1 MTGQPDENEGEAEEG
16 LPGETSDVAGETYR
30 WDLLRGSMQGFVEA
44 CMVTFGLLVAIRVFD
59 APDMLKAILPGSYS
73 GGLLISPLTIIIAS
87 RWGWTAGRTCALY
100 SLLGGLSMIGAV
112 SVRALPAFL
121 VFIVLVAVFLA
132 QTVPLLTKIYA
143 SNYAERERGS
153 RYSTSVLFSAVIAAG
168 FSYGGGLLL
177 DLDIEFYRFVF
188 LVPAFALF
196 VNILAF
202 NRMPAVAI
210 HPEQSKNPV
219 SDFKKAI
226 RNRVFC
232 MILVGW
238 MFQGFGQV
246 MTMPIRVEYLANE
259 RYGINATNEQI
270 ALIIGVVPFL
280 TYLLSTKFWG
290 YCFDRWNFI
299 VLRVI
304 MNVIAMVSIF
314 TVFFTS
320 SLWMIALGMGLYG
333 ILVSGGR
340 ILWMLWV
347 VQLAPPDQL
356 STYTGIH
363 TFFTGVR
370 GALAPFV
377 AYLLVGQSD
386 PKLVGW
392 IAAAIITIGICIM
405 LPYRGK
411 FQRSFGDE
419 QNHE

>member
-314 TVFFTS
+314 TVFFYFLPLDDRPRNGLVRNFSERRTY
-320 SLWMIALGMGLYG
+320 SLDALGGPAGPAGPVVYLHGNPYLFYWSARGSGTLCCLSAGRTVGSKACGMDRRGHNHDWYMHHAT
-333 ILVSGGR
+333 VSR
-340 ILWMLWV
+340 QISTELW
-347 VQLAPPDQL
+347 
-356 STYTGIH
+356 
-363 TFFTGVR
+363 
-370 GALAPFV
+370 
-377 AYLLVGQSD
+377 
-386 PKLVGW
+386 
-392 IAAAIITIGICIM
+392 
-405 LPYRGK
+405 
-411 FQRSFGDE
+411 
-419 QNHE
+419 